1 MHLNRIQL
9 AGYRSFSPDAPF
21 ELRDLGRMNV
31 LLGPNGVGK
40 SNLGRFA
47 SWLRQMLEEM
57 NRALGQPLYTNPLL
71 LRPSHEPVDSWQL
84 GGADIIANFWVDAA
98 QLPST
103 IAAPARWLDPEGGLQ
118 VEFKATLPQGGA
130 WLATLQPIAATGQHF
145 FRADSPDVAHPEVL
159 TANLSYRS
167 GHGNEEHGQRPLA
180 LDLCQLLQRRWLH
193 VHALRHPHAPGSLGD
208 RTRREVYELFK
219 NEAAARRWQ
228 GIRRRLEA
236 WTGRLLGQRVKLD
249 VLEYDFRVTRGSPQQ
264 SELQLALQQA
274 GDGVAQYV
282 YLLAGLLLHPEDPAV
297 VFIDEPEAHLHPG
310 ATLELLRIIDEE
322 LPHVQAIIATHS
334 PAVVDALAPDWRFW
348 RVSRDD
354 NGASRA
360 ERVET
365 QASRIAALD
374 SLGIHASQI
383 FMARTVVWVEGPS
396 DVVYYRALLAEVDP
410 SLVAGRDYAF
420 ALFGGSN
427 GTHFAVDGDGSLG
440 EVIVDVLRLA
450 HRNVFIHDKDA
461 KPASRARVDQWREQ
475 IESAGVKG
483 QAFATPGREVE
494 NLVHPEVLLEAAR
507 ATVKT
512 VAAKAR
518 RITVTFG
525 AAIDLGPDSPFA
537 PALANSVRGRPAKA
551 LRDSVAAQLHN
562 KKHQLAREVAR
573 IAAERR
579 KGDNAKSV
587 FRPEAIAWAK
597 EVVDAIRR

>member
-1 MHLNRIQL
+1 MHLKRIRL

-47 SWLRQMLEEM
+47 SWLRQMLDEM
-57 NRALGQPLYTNPLL
+57 NGAGGQPLYTKPSL

-84 GGADIIANFWVDAA
+84 GGADIIANFWIDAA
-98 QLPST
+98 QLPKALT
-103 IAAPARWLDPEGGLQ
+103 APPRWLDPEGGLH

-130 WLATLQPIAATGQHF
+130 WLATLQPIAATGQRF
-145 FRADSPDVAHPEVL
+145 FRAESPDAAHPEVL
-159 TANLSYRS
+159 TANLSYQS
-167 GHGNEEHGQRPLA
+167 GHGNREGRDRLFA
-180 LDLCQLLQRRWLH
+180 LDLCQLIRGRWLH
-193 VHALRHPHAPGSLGD
+193 LQALRHPYASGSLGE
-208 RTRREVYELFK
+208 RTRREVYGLFK
-219 NEAAARRWQ
+219 NEAAALSWQ
-228 GIRRRLEA
+228 GVRRRIEE
-236 WTGRLLGQRVKLD
+236 WTGRLLGHPIRLD
-249 VLEYDFRVTRGSPQQ
+249 VLEPDFRVTRLAPGQR
-264 SELQLALQQA
+264 ELQLALQQV
-274 GDGVAQYV
+274 GDGVAQYI

-360 ERVET
+360 DRVET

-396 DVVYYRALLAEVDP
+396 DVIYYRALLAEVDP

-427 GTHFAVDGDGSLG
+427 GAHFAVDGEGSLG

-461 KPASRARVDQWREQ
+461 KEASRARVNQWREQ

-483 QAFATPGREVE
+483 HALATPGREVE

-512 VAAKAR
+512 VAAKGG
-518 RITVTFG
+518 RITVQFG
-525 AAIDLGPDSPFA
+525 AEIDLGPDSPFA
-537 PALANSVRGRPAKA
+537 PALANSVRGRPAKS
-551 LRDSVAAQLHN
+551 LRESVAAQLQH
-562 KKHQLAREVAR
+562 KKHELAREVAR
-573 IAAERR
+573 IGVERR
-579 KGDNAKSV
+579 RRDSAESV